1 MQTTS
6 LLDWLLLLVPF
17 TVLVYWFGRRWRVW

>member
-1 MQTTS
+1 MTTT

-17 TVLVYWFGRRWRVW
+17 AVLVYWFGRRWRVW